1 MIEYDFDELDNDFI
15 TIWSNYILYQDKG
28 RIIGHL
34 TMLAEKG
41 QINAIQ
47 SWYLLKEASEQ
58 NETIEKIVDN
68 YKMDNFNQMH
78 AVANRMFDKDRENIL
93 ALRRKITDEIISL
106 RVDSSLSIDYIKYK
120 RHPYS
125 KKVEETA
132 KFAEEILNSS
142 GSALICERL
151 FELYYA
157 EPYILDNKK
166 ICQKDFITLRKI
178 FNKKLAKNPQDIPV
192 KFSLGKNL
200 VFFGTDN
207 EIKKGQKILS
217 ELAERPLSCCYSKQK
232 ESNIER

>member
-28 RIIGHL
+28 RIIGPL

-78 AVANRMFDKDRENIL
+78 AVANRLFDKDREKIL
-93 ALRRKITDEIISL
+93 ALRREITDEIISFEKTK
-106 RVDSSLSIDYIKYK
+106 RVDSSLPILRIKYK

-125 KKVEETA
+125 KKIEETA
-132 KFAEEILNSS
+132 KFAEETLTSS

-151 FELYYA
+151 L
-157 EPYILDNKK
+157 N
-166 ICQKDFITLRKI
+166 FIMLNHI
-178 FNKKLAKNPQDIPV
+178 F
-192 KFSLGKNL
+192 
-200 VFFGTDN
+200 
-207 EIKKGQKILS
+207 
-217 ELAERPLSCCYSKQK
+217 
-232 ESNIER
+232 